1 MSRNKS
7 AAARPAVMSG
17 GKPLGKRIKDN
28 WQLYLMLLVPVVLT
42 IIYKYI
48 PMYGIQIA
56 FRDYKASK
64 GFMGSEWV
72 GLEWFLR
79 FFSAPTFWRMMKN
92 TILLSLYSL
101 LWGFPIPIILALMM
115 NQMRFHRFKRITQT
129 VLYAPHFI
137 STMVI
142 CGMIRIF
149 LSPSGGLINL
159 IAGTS
164 IDFLTESSAFR
175 TIYIASGIWQ
185 DAGWGIIVY
194 MATLANVDTS
204 LYEAAKV
211 DGASLFQRIIHIDIP
226 ELAPI
231 MVLNLIMSVGGLMN
245 VGFEKVWLLQ
255 TDLNKAASDVIA
267 VYVYQQGIERAKYS
281 YSTAVGLF
289 NTIINIILLIAVN
302 KAAKRISEDTS
313 FI

>member
-1 MSRNKS
+1 M
-7 AAARPAVMSG
+7 
-17 GKPLGKRIKDN
+17 LDN
-28 WQLYLMLLVPVVLT
+28 WQLYAMLLVPVVLT
-42 IIYKYI
+42 IVYKYI

-64 GFMGSEWV
+64 GFAGSEWV
-72 GLEWFLR
+72 GLEWFFR

-289 NTIINIILLIAVN
+289 NTVINIILLIAVN

-313 FI
+313 FHIGGAAWEKIQNRES

>member
-1 MSRNKS
+1 
-7 AAARPAVMSG
+7 
-17 GKPLGKRIKDN
+17 
-28 WQLYLMLLVPVVLT
+28 MLLVPVVLT

-289 NTIINIILLIAVN
+289 NTVINIILLIAVN